1 MIRGAAGRYPGDLQ
15 LGLTRDTRRNRRVP
29 GENMLAGHVALSEA
43 SGEITLAGLAAHSGL
58 PGGSYW
64 FGVLGTGVAL
74 ARHPKDFFGGALG
87 VGFYGTR
94 GSLKLLPD
102 VLTRLKHSGTGG
114 KLRRLSEGFSRRGIR
129 GHLAAREESGREGF
143 PLGTR
148 EHVACSEDV
157 SKEASGETLGKASG
171 T

>member
-1 MIRGAAGRYPGDLQ
+1 MLFRSLSVKSHSLDSRRTRGL
-15 LGLTRDTRRNRRVP
+15 L
-29 GENMLAGHVALSEA
+29 
-43 SGEITLAGLAAHSGL
+43 
-58 PGGSYW
+58 GGSYW

-74 ARHPKDFFGGALG
+74 ARHPKDFFGGALD

-94 GSLKLLPD
+94 GSLKLLPN

-129 GHLAAREESGREGF
+129 GHLAAREVSGRGGF
-143 PLGTR
+143 SLGTR